1 MKPARNAVPGRA
13 GSATVAVALTAL
25 LATACVGAIGGDELP
40 EDPIAFVYYDAE
52 TTRKRSENI
61 AEGMRKESGETGSQP
76 GRGVAAVGEMAR
88 FIRDKV
94 GIRVDAPEF
103 QGKLALLDP
112 RTREVTVVE
121 GARKGAVPQDW
132 SRDHK
137 RLLFTQVVHGGRPQL
152 FELDVETGQVGPMT
166 HGRGA
171 HPEGCYGPKGSVVY
185 TSVDTSKAGRQ
196 ARIML
201 YDPLEK
207 RPRQL
212 SSAGLAYFPTCAA
225 DSGMVAYST
234 IPPDGGPQRIVI
246 QSLEPGAEPRVLS
259 TGKEPAFSPDGSLI
273 VFSARSHGDWV
284 LWRIRPDGKGRK
296 SLGHGGFD
304 EHRPN
309 LSRDN
314 RLVVYVA
321 DTITNQRLFLRR
333 IDGSGDRLFYSG
345 GDGDRPIW

>member
-1 MKPARNAVPGRA
+1 MTRSHEAAAGRA
-13 GSATVAVALTAL
+13 GPATVALALSTL
-25 LATACVGAIGGDELP
+25 LATACVGAIGREELP

-61 AEGMRKESGETGSQP
+61 AEGMRKESGESVSQP
-76 GRGVAAVGEMAR
+76 GRGVAEVGEMAR
-88 FIRDKV
+88 FIRDTV
-94 GIRVDAPEF
+94 GVRVDDPQF
-103 QGKLALLDP
+103 QGRLALLDP
-112 RTREVTVVE
+112 RTRAVTMVE

-137 RLLFTQVVHGGRPQL
+137 RLLFSQVVHGGRPQL

-185 TSVDTSKAGRQ
+185 TSIDTSRDGRR

-207 RPRQL
+207 HPRQL

-234 IPPDGGPQRIVI
+234 IPPNGGPQQIVI
-246 QSLEPGAEPRVLS
+246 QSLEPDAEPRVLS

-273 VFSARSHGDWV
+273 AFSARSHGDWV

-333 IDGSGDRLFYSG
+333 IDGSGDRLFFSG